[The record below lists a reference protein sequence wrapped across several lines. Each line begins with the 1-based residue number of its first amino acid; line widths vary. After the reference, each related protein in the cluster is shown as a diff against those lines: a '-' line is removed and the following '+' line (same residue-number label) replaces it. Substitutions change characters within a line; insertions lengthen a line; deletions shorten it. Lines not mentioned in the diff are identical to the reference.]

1 MSRKFF
7 VGGNWKLNGSRAQ
20 IKDLVEKVNEGVA
33 GVTSKAE
40 VVVAPPALYLE
51 TVSQQVKNGVVV
63 SAQNAWSDTKG
74 AFTGEISAE
83 MIKDIGVNWVILGHS
98 ERRTIFHESSELIAK
113 KVQHALSVG
122 LGVILCVGEQLA
134 ERESGKTEAVVFA
147 QLDAVAELV
156 KDPKQWANIV
166 IAYEPVWAIGTG
178 KTATPAQAQ
187 ETHAQIRKDWIAKKL
202 GADAAASIRI
212 IYGGSVKAD
221 NANELASQADIDGFL
236 VGGASLIP
244 NDFIA
249 IVNSVSQKKH

>member
-7 VGGNWKLNGSRAQ
+7 VGGNWKLNGSKAQ

-33 GVTSKAE
+33 GVTDKAE

-51 TVSQQVKNGVVV
+51 AVAHLVRNGVVV
-63 SAQNAWSDTKG
+63 AAQNAWSDTKG

-98 ERRTIFHESSELIAK
+98 ERRSIFHESPELIAK
-113 KVQHALSVG
+113 KVIHALEVG
-122 LGVILCVGEQLA
+122 LGVILCVGETLE
-134 ERESGKTEAVVFA
+134 EREGGKTEAVVFS
-147 QLDAVAELV
+147 QLDAVHAVV
-156 KDPKQWANIV
+156 KDSKQWDRIV

-187 ETHAQIRKDWIAKKL
+187 ETHAQIRKDWTEKKL
-202 GADAAASIRI
+202 GADSAKSIRI

-221 NANELASQADIDGFL
+221 NANELAQQGDIDGFL

-244 NDFIA
+244 NDFIT
-249 IVNSVSQKKH
+249 IVKSVSQKK